1 MKFVISEILSSFYQE
16 NAVRQRLFLLGDQ
29 PYLQDWAILAPNRR
43 SRQTRVRCAPSLCKE
58 SQGNFFK
65 I

>member
-29 PYLQDWAILAPNRR
+29 PYLQD
-43 SRQTRVRCAPSLCKE
+43 
-58 SQGNFFK
+58 
-65 I
+65 